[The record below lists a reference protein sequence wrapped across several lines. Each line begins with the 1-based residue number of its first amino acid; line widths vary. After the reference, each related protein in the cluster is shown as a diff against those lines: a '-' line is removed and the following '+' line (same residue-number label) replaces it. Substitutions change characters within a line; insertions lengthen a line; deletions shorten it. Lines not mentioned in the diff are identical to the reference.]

1 MKVDLHP
8 RPGVYGIDL
17 TTSQPLRE
25 KEASLVFEYARFFSA
40 PSRARQVYGSD
51 VAFERALAIG
61 RLLPDAHIELLP
73 PFRPAADNL
82 GAGLPAP
89 GSYLVAAPQ

>member
-1 MKVDLHP
+1 MS
-8 RPGVYGIDL
+8 RM
-17 TTSQPLRE
+17 T
-25 KEASLVFEYARFFSA
+25 
-40 PSRARQVYGSD
+40 RARAAELLD
-51 VAFERALAIG
+51 
-61 RLLPDAHIELLP
+61 RLHAQHPDAHIELLP